1 MNNLKT
7 EVKRSLKSAVRF
19 TSLCS
24 VLAMSAS
31 LAFAEPIEKSNFN
44 IEKQSVTQA
53 LNKFAEQAGIQMLFS
68 FDEAKGINAN
78 ALSGSYST
86 EAALAA
92 LLKGT
97 GLEFKI
103 TTSGSYVV
111 RESEPSI
118 QSEKAEQEEAV
129 EEVVVT
135 GTLLRNVNPVSP
147 MITLTARDFER
158 MGVHSAEDIVRS
170 LPQNHA
176 SLNVSSSMTD
186 TILSS
191 GKEGGVSD
199 LQGNAAANLRGLGIQ
214 NTLVLVNGRRT
225 AGSPIFEGNFVN
237 LSNVPFAAIERVEIL
252 LDGASSIYGADAVG
266 GVINFIMK
274 KGWTGSET
282 AIRMEDSI
290 HGGNAYSL
298 SQVFGTNWGSGDLT
312 VALSYKENKPVSSEK
327 AGWLTVNQSD
337 DDGTD
342 FRLGSFGSPGIIS
355 GNWGSSLPSTFDG
368 TENWSS
374 ADLSNRNIRLDA
386 GVPEH
391 LSPMRKNTAFNM
403 IVNQDLTEEVSAF
416 VDLQYA
422 KNNTDSSRIY
432 MTSYSEIKA
441 GHPLNRLGRDTEVGY
456 QFIHEVDS
464 GLIPRETNDTNQ
476 IQKSFTGGL
485 EFKLLH
491 DWQLKTSAS
500 WSESSSNSQLLSLTA
515 KSGVLEDRI
524 AFAEFMGG
532 VRMMENLDYDPD
544 SWGSKRFIPMAAD
557 GTPAETAADQI
568 ALPADQVYNPFG
580 NGTAQSQRLSDFVRL
595 TSNGS
600 PISTVTSF
608 KAIADGTLV
617 ELSGGSLRAAFGVEY
632 RLDELDYTDNS
643 DRTISS
649 PFFDD
654 TAGDTDEPE
663 RSVKSLFTDFS
674 IPLVGADNALPFI
687 NSFELQASLRWD
699 EYRVKANRMTPGAE
713 GTLNEATFA
722 HTSPKIGFA
731 WRPVEDLKIRGT
743 WTEVFRAPDYSEI
756 LQANNIMENY
766 QVFDQWATNPDTGE
780 LMQVDTYMT
789 EYYHSNA
796 ESFRAEYDP
805 ETWEQL
811 SPDFPES
818 VGPSSFIGG
827 NPDLDPETGELITL
841 GFDWTPAFANGLT
854 IAATYTR
861 SELENQIATI
871 GGEFFPAAS
880 TLLNGDVY
888 KRESLAGYSVYR
900 FVSDGIDPDDPYGV
914 NGTYVRVGPADHA
927 ITLVQN
933 IPVNT
938 GGFTSESV
946 DFNIQYLFDTEWA
959 AWDAALYGTY
969 TKTSERKPLPVSPSI
984 NKVGLINGIDSWVG
998 AARLGFVRNN
1008 YGATV
1013 QVNYSSSY
1021 LNTRTNVLFAS
1032 SNDNYR
1038 EKVEHYSTIDLTGH
1052 YTLEDSGWRFLFG
1065 ARNVLNQ
1072 HYPVLNN
1079 MGRQYDSSRID
1090 VRGRIIYLEA
1100 KKTFNF

>member
-147 MITLTARDFER
+147 MTVLTARDFER

-176 SLNVSSSMTD
+176 SLNISSSMTD

-191 GKEGGVSD
+191 GQQGGVTD

-282 AIRMEDSI
+282 AVRMEDSI
-290 HGGNAYSL
+290 HGGNTYSL
-298 SQVFGTNWGSGDLT
+298 SQVFGTNWGTGDLT
-312 VALSYKENKPVSSEK
+312 ATLSYKENKRVSSAK

-337 DDGTD
+337 DGGTD
-342 FRLGSFGSPGIIS
+342 FRFNSFGSPGVIS
-355 GNWGSSLPSTFDG
+355 QPITRSLPETFDG
-368 TENWSS
+368 TEDWTS
-374 ADLSNRNIRLDA
+374 ADLSNSNIAPDS

-391 LSPMRKNTAFNM
+391 LSPNTKNTTFSL
-403 IVNQDLTEEVSAF
+403 IVNQDLTDTISAF
-416 VDLQYA
+416 ADLQYA
-422 KNNTDSSRIY
+422 KNNTDSSRRYI
-432 MTSYSEIKA
+432 TSNAEVKG
-441 GHPLNRLGRDTEVGY
+441 GHPLNRLGVDTNIGY
-456 QFIHEVDS
+456 QFIHEADS
-464 GLIPRETNDTNQ
+464 GLISRAINDTNQ

-485 EFKLLH
+485 EFALPN
-491 DWQLKTSAS
+491 DWRLETSAA
-500 WSESSSNSQLLSLTA
+500 WSESFSESQLLSLTA
-515 KSGVLEDRI
+515 KSDSLEDRI

-532 VRMMENLDYDPD
+532 VRMMENPDYDPTRWWTD
-544 SWGSKRFIPMAAD
+544 QYIPMAAD
-557 GTPAETAADQI
+557 GTPAATVADQV
-568 ALPADQVYNPFG
+568 ALAADQVYNPFG
-580 NGTAQSQRLSDFVRL
+580 NGTAQSKRLAEFVRM
-595 TSNGS
+595 TDNGS
-600 PISTVTSF
+600 PVSTVKSF
-608 KAIADGTLV
+608 KATADGVLL
-617 ELSGGSLRAAFGVEY
+617 ELPGGSLRAALGAEY
-632 RLDELDYTDNS
+632 RLDQVDYTDNS
-643 DRTISS
+643 NRTISS
-649 PFFDD
+649 PFVND

-674 IPLVGADNALPFI
+674 IPIIGEDNALPLAY
-687 NSFELQASLRWD
+687 SLELQASLRWD
-699 EYRVKANRMTPGAE
+699 EYQVKANRLTPGPE
-713 GTLNEATFA
+713 GTLDKATFA
-722 HTSPKIGFA
+722 HSSPKVGFA
-731 WRPVEDLKIRGT
+731 WRPIEDLKIRGT
-743 WTEVFRAPDYSEI
+743 WSEVFRAPDYSEI
-756 LQANNIMENY
+756 LQANNTQQNAQI
-766 QVFDQWATNPDTGE
+766 FDQWATNPDTGE
-780 LMQVDTYMT
+780 LMMVDTYMAR
-789 EYYHSNA
+789 YYQSEA
-796 ESFRAEYDP
+796 ESFRQEYDLT
-805 ETWEQL
+805 TWEQL
-811 SPDFPES
+811 SPDLPAY
-818 VGPSSFIGG
+818 VQPSSIIGG
-827 NPDLDPETGELITL
+827 NTKLDPETGELITL
-841 GFDWTPAFANGLT
+841 GFDWTPAFLEGLT
-854 IAATYTR
+854 LSATYTR

-871 GGEFFPAAS
+871 GGDFFPAAA

-888 KRESLAGYSVYR
+888 SRESLAGYSIYR
-900 FVSDGIDPDDPYGV
+900 FVSDDPGNFMNP

-927 ITLVQN
+927 IAMVN
-933 IPVNT
+933 NVPVNT

-969 TKTSERKPLPVSPSI
+969 NKTSERKPLPTSPSI
-984 NKVGLINGIDSWVG
+984 NQVGLINGIDNWVG
-998 AARLGFVRNN
+998 TARLGFVRDN

-1013 QVNYSSSY
+1013 QINYSSSY
-1021 LNTRTNVLFAS
+1021 LNDRTNVLFPS
-1032 SNDNYR
+1032 SNSEFR

-1052 YTLEDSGWRFLFG
+1052 YTFEDSGWRLLFG

-1072 HYPVLNN
+1072 HYPILNN

-1090 VRGRIIYLEA
+1090 VRGRIVYLEA